1 MFDKNIDEGLA
12 YSIDLSNMVVPN
24 RNNTVYSFSFKNFMK
39 YFRFSGGFNFIDRD
53 GLLRNVYIKNVI
65 YNRPAT
71 VVNWS
76 DGTKTVSKVHGEDEY
91 NPEAGL
97 ILCILKKLQGSTH
110 IRDLLHTWVPEN
122 AYTDS
127 VVTISTS
134 DARRREKSSK

>member
-1 MFDKNIDEGLA
+1 MFDKNIDEGCT
-12 YSIDLSNMVVPN
+12 YSIDLSGMAVPN
-24 RNNTVYSFSFKNFMK
+24 RNNIVYSFKNFMK

-76 DGTKTVSKVHGEDEY
+76 DGTKTVSKVHGNDDY
-91 NPEAGL
+91 NPEVGL
-97 ILCILKKLQGSTH
+97 ILCVLKKLQGSTH

-134 DARRREKSSK
+134 DARRREKSDK